1 MKRPFSTEEFY
12 RDLVQHKLIVPVGIP
27 GAFGRGAVF
36 EDVLRRFNDLVT
48 RTAKD
53 DGAEVLTFPPI
64 INRAVFE
71 KSENLNSFP
80 QLAGTVFSF
89 TGNDAQHQELMARV
103 HDGKPWADLQ
113 SMTDLVLAPAACY
126 PVYPTFTGVIPEAG
140 RLVDVHNW
148 IFRHEPSPEPTRMQA
163 FRMREF
169 VRAGAPEVVVTWR
182 DQWLKRGLSL
192 LQSLGLAAGSDTAAD
207 PFFGRGGRML
217 AQNQREQQLK
227 FEILVPI
234 ISEAQ
239 PTAVCSFNYHQDHF
253 GTIFDIKTK
262 SGDVAHTACLGFG
275 LERLSMA
282 LFKTHGFVPAE
293 WPASVRGLL
302 WP

>member
-1 MKRPFSTEEFY
+1 MTRFSIEEFH
-12 RDLVQHKLIVPVGIP
+12 RELVQHKLIVPVGVP

-53 DGAEVLTFPPI
+53 DGADVLTFPPVI
-64 INRAVFE
+64 PRAVFE
-71 KSENLNSFP
+71 KSEYLKSFP
-80 QLAGTVFSF
+80 QLAGTIFSF
-89 TGNDAQHQELMARV
+89 TGNDAQHKELLERV
-103 HDGKPWADLQ
+103 HESKPWADLQ
-113 SMTDLVLAPAACY
+113 TMTDLVLAPAACY
-126 PVYPTFTGVIPEAG
+126 PVYPTFAGVLPEAG

-148 IFRHEPSPEPTRMQA
+148 IFRHEPSPEPTRMQS

-169 VRAGAPEVVVTWR
+169 VRAGAPEVVFTWR
-182 DQWLKRGLSL
+182 NQWLQRGLSL
-192 LQSLGLAAGSDTAAD
+192 LQALGLPARSDTAAD

-217 AQNQREQQLK
+217 ALNQREQQLK

-234 ISEAQ
+234 ISETH

-253 GTIFDIKTK
+253 GTIFGIKTHA
-262 SGDVAHTACLGFG
+262 GDVAHTACLGFG
-275 LERLSMA
+275 LERLTMA

-293 WPASVRGLL
+293 WPVPVREQLF
-302 WP
+302 P